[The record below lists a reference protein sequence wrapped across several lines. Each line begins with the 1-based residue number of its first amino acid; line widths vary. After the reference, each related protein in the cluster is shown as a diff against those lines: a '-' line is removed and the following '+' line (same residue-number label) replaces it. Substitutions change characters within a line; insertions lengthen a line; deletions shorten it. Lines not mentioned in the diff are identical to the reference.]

1 MKEVKKL
8 AKATHPEAAL
18 GNPGRFSGND
28 LKSHE
33 NDHADEPK
41 PSGES
46 NHETLRQGKKG
57 KKGKKES
64 VKQAAHD
71 GAHLAKA
78 RKFAT
83 RSEHGGAEE
92 MAYPGK

>member
-1 MKEVKKL
+1 MKEVKKTS
-8 AKATHPEAAL
+8 KSVEPEAAL
-18 GNPGRFSGND
+18 GNPGRYSGND

-41 PSGES
+41 PSGAS
-46 NHETLRQGKKG
+46 NHETLRQG

-71 GAHLAKA
+71 KTQLAKA
-78 RKFAT
+78 RNYAC

-92 MAYPGK
+92 MAVAGK